1 MQIMIKIIVNGQDKE
16 ITEQATVRQLIE
28 QLELGK
34 AAVAVEVNKELIPK
48 KIHETTILNDGDVV
62 ELVTLVGGG

>member
-1 MQIMIKIIVNGQDKE
+1 MIKIIVNGQDKE
-16 ITEQATVRQLIE
+16 LPAQTNVTGLIE
-28 QLELGK
+28 ILELSK

-48 KIHETTILNDGDVV
+48 KIHESTILNDGDVV